1 MINKVIL
8 IGNLGRDPEIKYTQ
22 SGTAV
27 ATLSI
32 ATTRKVKG
40 KDGQYQDET
49 EWHRCIAW
57 DKSAKFCGEYLAKGA
72 RVYVEGRLQTRKWKD
87 KSGVDR
93 DTTEIVAHQ
102 VMSLSPMSREG
113 RGDSGEHGLPP
124 EPFGG
129 DNGGTGE
136 DSIPF

>member
-72 RVYVEGRLQTRKWKD
+72 KVYVEGRLQTRKWQNKD
-87 KSGVDR
+87 GVDQY
-93 DTTEIVAHQ
+93 TTEIIADTVQ
-102 VMSLSPMSREG
+102 SLSPKSDGKRQH
-113 RGDSGEHGLPP
+113 DTDQ
-124 EPFGG
+124 FQ
-129 DNGGTGE
+129 GTGS
-136 DSIPF
+136 DVPF